1 MSTSSCG
8 TSGSNSVSRSSSSI
22 SGSSSS
28 TKPEPHSDKLCL
40 GNYNHCIM
48 IIIIIIT
55 IIVTHLFSFSVD
67 ASTSPCLHKN
77 LMKCTSMRKLVLAR
91 TVQHRATRQASIDT
105 DCAAPWKMTHSWRH
119 VARRAAC
126 GGLHL
131 SVHKKLMNCTSMRQL
146 VLTRTVQHRATRQA
160 SIDTDCAAP
169 WNVTATY

>member
-1 MSTSSCG
+1 MVLVVVTVLVVVVVVSVAVVVGPG
-8 TSGSNSVSRSSSSI
+8 TGTHIYI
-22 SGSSSS
+22 S
-28 TKPEPHSDKLCL
+28 KPEPYSDKLCL

-48 IIIIIIT
+48 IIIIII

-131 SVHKKLMNCTSMRQL
+131 SVHKKN
-146 VLTRTVQHRATRQA
+146 
-160 SIDTDCAAP
+160 
-169 WNVTATY
+169 

>member
-1 MSTSSCG
+1 MNLQENGNCG
-8 TSGSNSVSRSSSSI
+8 TGIHIYIYVYIYIHI
-22 SGSSSS
+22 S
-28 TKPEPHSDKLCL
+28 KPEPYSDKLCL

-48 IIIIIIT
+48 IIIIII

-131 SVHKKLMNCTSMRQL
+131 SVHKKTNELHKHATACT
-146 VLTRTVQHRATRQA
+146 
-160 SIDTDCAAP
+160 DTDCAAP
-169 WNVTATY
+169 CNETGLH